1 MARPPK
7 EASQME
13 PIEQLS
19 VIVPA
24 VCDMVDRIP
33 YSLLAERTACDKFS
47 VHDVL
52 NHMIVGGGTFSHL
65 FRGEEPP
72 DIDPPFVYGWV
83 PASELRAAMDTLL
96 DAMRSPGAMER
107 IIVTPVGPL
116 PGATFARFVAFDGLV
131 HGWDLATATRLR
143 LQVPD
148 EVVEDVAAFALQA
161 IAPEMRDGDTFK
173 EEVAPADGA
182 TPLQRLAAFSGRAA

>member
-1 MARPPK
+1 
-7 EASQME
+7 ME

-33 YSLLAERTACDKFS
+33 YSLLTEPTACDKFS

-52 NHMIVGGGTFSHL
+52 NHMIVGGGTFSYL

-72 DIDPPFVYGWV
+72 VIDPPFVYGWV
-83 PASELRAAMDTLL
+83 PASELRASMDKLL

-107 IIVTPVGPL
+107 IIATPVGPL
-116 PGATFARFVAFDGLV
+116 PGAIFARFVAFDGLV
-131 HGWDLATATRLR
+131 HGWDLATATGLR

-148 EVVEDVAAFALQA
+148 EVVEEVAAFALQA

-173 EEVAPADGA
+173 AEVVAAEGA

>member
-1 MARPPK
+1 
-7 EASQME
+7 ME

-33 YSLLAERTACDKFS
+33 YSLLTEPTACDKFS

-52 NHMIVGGGTFSHL
+52 NHMIVLGGTFSYL

-72 DIDPPFVYGWV
+72 TIEPPFVYGWV
-83 PASELRAAMDTLL
+83 PASELRTTMAGLL
-96 DAMRSPGAMER
+96 EAVRSPGAMER
-107 IIVTPVGPL
+107 IIATPVGPR
-116 PGATFARFVAFDGLV
+116 PGTTFARFVAFDGLV
-131 HGWDLATATRLR
+131 HGWDLAMATGMR

-148 EVVEDVAAFALQA
+148 EVVEDVAAFARQA
-161 IAPEMRDGDTFK
+161 IGPEMRDGDTFK
-173 EEVAPADGA
+173 TEVAPADGA
-182 TPLQRLAAFSGRAA
+182 TPLQRLAAFSGRAV

>member
-1 MARPPK
+1 
-7 EASQME
+7 ME

-33 YSLLAERTACDKFS
+33 YSLLTEPTPCDKFS
-47 VHDVL
+47 VHGVL
-52 NHMIVGGGTFSHL
+52 NHMIVLGGTFSYL

-72 DIDPPFVYGWV
+72 TIEPPFVYGWV
-83 PASELRAAMDTLL
+83 PASELRATLVGLL
-96 DAMRSPGAMER
+96 DAVRSPGAMER
-107 IIVTPVGPL
+107 TIATPMGPL

-131 HGWDLATATRLR
+131 HGWDLATATGSR

-148 EVVEDVAAFALQA
+148 SVVDDVSAFAHQA
-161 IAPEMRDGDTFK
+161 LTTAMRDGDTFK
-173 EEVAPADGA
+173 EEVAAADGA
-182 TPLQRLAAFSGRAA
+182 TPLQRLAAFSGRTA